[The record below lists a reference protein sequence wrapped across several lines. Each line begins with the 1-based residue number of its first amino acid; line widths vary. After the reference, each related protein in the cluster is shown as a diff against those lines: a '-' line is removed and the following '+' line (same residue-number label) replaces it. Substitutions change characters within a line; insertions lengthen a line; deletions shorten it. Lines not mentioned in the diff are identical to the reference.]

1 LNGGCFGCFAFN
13 VGFRGRFG
21 CGGESCG
28 DAIANGVGD
37 GPSLAMRLK
46 MYDDAWVTL
55 NHIF

>member
-1 LNGGCFGCFAFN
+1 MEVVSVALLSMLAFA
-13 VGFRGRFG
+13 GDLDAEGK
-21 CGGESCG
+21 SCG